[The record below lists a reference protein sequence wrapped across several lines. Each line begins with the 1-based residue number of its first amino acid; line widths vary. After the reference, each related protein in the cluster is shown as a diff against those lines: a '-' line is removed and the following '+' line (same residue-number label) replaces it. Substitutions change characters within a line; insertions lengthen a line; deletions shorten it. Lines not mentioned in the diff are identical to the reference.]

1 MIDTFTAALD
11 VLTHRGYA
19 NALELANEIYTH
31 TLEKKRTM
39 RNLESDFDR
48 LFKIVVQFCPNYC
61 INKDKHYDHE
71 NKQQNFL
78 FVPITPHAIRSSSRI
93 SELVE
98 ARQLIH
104 YFLDKDYGCLRTA
117 KFLSR
122 DHSTV
127 LHSKKAVA
135 DRMDVDKKFKDKV
148 MQIQAAYL

>member
-31 TLEKKRTM
+31 TLVKKKTM
-39 RNLESDFDR
+39 RNLESDFAR
-48 LFKIVVQFCPNYC
+48 LFEIVTQYYPQYC
-61 INKDKHYDHE
+61 INKTSDYDYSK
-71 NKQQNFL
+71 KQHNPL
-78 FVPITPHAIRSSSRI
+78 FMPITEHAIRSKSRI

-98 ARQLIH
+98 ARQIIH
-104 YFLDKDYGCLRTA
+104 YFLDMDYGCLRVA
-117 KFLSR
+117 KLLCR

-135 DRMDVDKKFKDKV
+135 DRMYYDKKYKARI
-148 MQIQAAYL
+148 MEIQAAYL